1 MKLTPV
7 RSATTRRTPERAA
20 LKKLSLNFTA
30 VVMSA
35 SPSTAMTK
43 VPVSGASS
51 RRAKDAVWVITDAFL
66 CGLNQSAA
74 AGSRTEE
81 AIKQAYRDCT
91 PTDKGAVYM
100 NAHVLA
106 WIRHAMPSDVIKRA
120 NVIVMLNTGSVAQY
134 DATAELQRQLYD
146 AHGAAALP
154 EPLRA
159 ALRAM
164 SFTGKL
170 SFFRFGDEA
179 FDYAVNPLQDPV
191 KREVIAILRV
201 DREP

>member
-1 MKLTPV
+1 LSPAERTEAAAATLMTTLLGRV
-7 RSATTRRTPERAA
+7 AAADAGRIRSALTSPAA
-20 LKKLSLNFTA
+20 VGFGHDLNPHDSPKVTALLSA
-30 VVMSA
+30 IV
-35 SPSTAMTK
+35 
-43 VPVSGASS
+43 GG
-51 RRAKDAVWVITDAFL
+51 DGD
-66 CGLNQSAA
+66 
-74 AGSRTEE
+74 

-106 WIRHAMPSDVIKRA
+106 WIRHAMPSDVIMRA
-120 NVIVMLNTGSVAQY
+120 NVIVMLNTGNVAQY
-134 DATAELQRQLYD
+134 DATAELQHQLYD

-170 SFFRFGDEA
+170 SFYRFGDEA
-179 FDYAVNPLQDPV
+179 YRYAVNPLPEAF
-191 KREVIAILRV
+191 RGEVNAILRA

>member
-1 MKLTPV
+1 MTTLLGRV
-7 RSATTRRTPERAA
+7 AAADAGRIRSALTSPAA
-20 LKKLSLNFTA
+20 VGFGHDLNPHDSPKVTALLSA
-30 VVMSA
+30 IV
-35 SPSTAMTK
+35 
-43 VPVSGASS
+43 GG
-51 RRAKDAVWVITDAFL
+51 DED
-66 CGLNQSAA
+66 
-74 AGSRTEE
+74 

-106 WIRHAMPSDVIKRA
+106 WIRHAMPADVLKRA
-120 NVIVMLNTGSVAQY
+120 NIIVMLNTGSVAQY

-179 FDYAVNPLQDPV
+179 FDFAVNPLQDPV
-191 KREVIAILRV
+191 KREVIAILRA